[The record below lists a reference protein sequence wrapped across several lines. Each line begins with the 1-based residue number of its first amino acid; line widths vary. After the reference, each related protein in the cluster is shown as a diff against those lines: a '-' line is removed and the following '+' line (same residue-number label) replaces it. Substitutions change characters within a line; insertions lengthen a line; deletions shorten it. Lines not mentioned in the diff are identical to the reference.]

1 MVPPIMGK
9 KMAGQHHAPI
19 KAGKEHASVA
29 SDTTTPWRA
38 ALASRTALAS
48 ASASCASQLA
58 GPSLSDT
65 AALVSRS
72 TTWSGAGATALSAT
86 DCGPPALSPPWP
98 AARAGGCQ
106 QSCIDQLSLSVSV
119 SIELP
124 FFEGNGPARQ
134 GLCGLDFRPC
144 LSSEPSS
151 PPTRALATHDNSG
164 AAGLRPPPLF
174 STINPR
180 LNFHAIRSAVRLP
193 RASQPCSYPQA
204 GTSSDRARCPTASGL
219 SARGHGR
226 AEVATVSPAAATERR
241 ESREARTHSS
251 SPLTPTTLAWIP
263 PHHPATCRCH
273 FKPHS
278 PTLSVHTKLLD

>member
-1 MVPPIMGK
+1 MTARVREWLRWREALLTVPPIMGK

-106 QSCIDQLSLSVSV
+106 QSCIDQPSLSNS
-119 SIELP
+119 
-124 FFEGNGPARQ
+124 
-134 GLCGLDFRPC
+134 RPGTKTNENKKTHD
-144 LSSEPSS
+144 SSDLVLLNEASG
-151 PPTRALATHDNSG
+151 PPTTKRGGPTHH
-164 AAGLRPPPLF
+164 
-174 STINPR
+174 T
-180 LNFHAIRSAVRLP
+180 
-193 RASQPCSYPQA
+193 
-204 GTSSDRARCPTASGL
+204 
-219 SARGHGR
+219 GR
-226 AEVATVSPAAATERR
+226 RHERR
-241 ESREARTHSS
+241 AGCQT
-251 SPLTPTTLAWIP
+251 
-263 PHHPATCRCH
+263 
-273 FKPHS
+273 
-278 PTLSVHTKLLD
+278 